1 MTLITDKAKKTKD
14 RLELIQY
21 CRDTLYSRINSV
33 RHLEYSVVASMIND
47 EFTGVN
53 CTVRDLQILDEP
65 TIEEEELD
73 RRLLYK
79 TITGEG
85 EDTQID

>member
-1 MTLITDKAKKTKD
+1 MTLITDKAKNIKN

-33 RHLEYSVVASMIND
+33 RYLEHSVVASMIND

-53 CTVRDLQILDEP
+53 CTIRDLQILEDP

-73 RRLLYK
+73 RRLHYK

-85 EDTQID
+85 EPQIE